1 VNEGTTRK
9 GSWTIGLDLGDRFSQ
24 VCVLD
29 AAGEVGA
36 RFRVATTRKGL
47 EGGLARYP
55 GARVVLEVGTHS
67 PWVSHALEETGFEVI
82 VANPRRLRSITQSD
96 RKDDRADAE
105 QLARLGRVDPKLLS
119 PIRHRGL
126 SVQRER
132 ARLTVRDGL
141 VRSRVLLVNQARG
154 LAKPLGLRLPQCTT
168 EGFASRMRREGMGDA
183 FPGMAS
189 LVAMVEQLTQS
200 IRALERE
207 IERVSQDHYP
217 ETKHLRQVAGV
228 GSLTALAYVLT
239 LEDPQ
244 RFRRSRSVGAYL
256 GLRPRRRQSG
266 EQDPL
271 LRITKAGDPYLR
283 RLLVQSAH
291 YILGPFGPDTDL
303 RRFGLRLMARG
314 GRAGRKK
321 ALVAVAR
328 KLAVLLHRLWVTG
341 AIYEPVRGGA
351 AEADAA

>member
-1 VNEGTTRK
+1 MNKVNTHS
-9 GSWTIGLDLGDRFSQ
+9 GSWTMGLDLGDRRSH

-29 AAGEVGA
+29 AAGEVVA
-36 RFRVATTRKGL
+36 RFEVATTRKGL
-47 EGGLARYP
+47 EKGLARYP

-67 PWVSHALEETGFEVI
+67 PWVSHQLEQAGYETI

-105 QLARLGRVDPKLLS
+105 QLARLGRVDPRLLS

-126 SVQRER
+126 SAQRDR
-132 ARLTVRDGL
+132 ALLAVRDGL
-141 VRSRVLLVNQARG
+141 VRSRVLLINQARG
-154 LAKPLGLRLPQCTT
+154 LAKPLGLRLPKCGT
-168 EGFASRMRREGMGDA
+168 EGFASRMRREGLEQA
-183 FPGMAS
+183 FPGMEA
-189 LVAMVEQLTQS
+189 LVATVHELTLR

-207 IERVSQDHYP
+207 IEALCEQRYP
-217 ETKHLRQVAGV
+217 ETKRLRQVAGV
-228 GSLTALAYVLT
+228 GALTALAYVLT
-239 LEDPQ
+239 LEDPE

-266 EQDPL
+266 EQDPM
-271 LRITKAGDPYLR
+271 LRITKAGDPFLR

-303 RRFGLRLMARG
+303 RRFGLRLIARG

-321 ALVAVAR
+321 ALIAVAR
-328 KLAVLLHRLWVTG
+328 KLAVLLHRLWVSGEAYEGLRG
-341 AIYEPVRGGA
+341 AEA
-351 AEADAA
+351 KADAA